1 MRRARKP
8 LLALPFLLAG
18 LLLPGGGAAAQD
30 GGQKPLRVAINGF
43 ENNLTPFSIT
53 FGSAPNTNDLIALVY
68 DTLFWSQVKEDPEP
82 WLAESAE
89 PNADST
95 EWTVTLREG
104 ITWQDGR
111 PLTAEDVKFTFDYY
125 QQQEGASGRYAH
137 HVSDV
142 PDYKEAQVVDEQTV
156 RLLFNSPAP
165 QFKVMPGADL
175 PILPKHIW
183 EGVTDPKT
191 MSTGLPV
198 GSGPYKLVE
207 IVPDQLY
214 RFEANEN
221 YFMGKPTVDRLE
233 LPVVKDP
240 SAAFAALRTGEVSS
254 VAVNV
259 PGELYEQFSDNP
271 DIALAESTRFQ
282 STQMNFN
289 ARKAPLS
296 DPKLRK
302 AISMATDKQAL
313 VDAVLLGRAVPGLPT
328 YLDPQSPWA
337 VDDAESDYDPA
348 AAQTLLDEAGYA
360 RGAGGVRTAPDGTP
374 LSFSVLVN
382 SFAPSDVRAGQLIA
396 QQVAPLGVE
405 LKVEALDPAALQ
417 ARRRPAQPGT
427 VPSYDAYITTLES
440 HGHVDPDALY
450 YFFHSP
456 GPKGFGAAITG
467 YSNPEFDKLA
477 EAGTTASNEERKE
490 LTAQMQEILAR
501 EVPSMALWYRTGD
514 WAYRPA
520 DYDGWVA
527 DPGQGILTKRSFLPE
542 YVEVAREARE
552 SGEDGGSAA
561 GDSAGDDGG
570 TNLLLP
576 IALLLAVVGVG
587 VVVARRRRTAGA
599 DDDD

>member
-1 MRRARKP
+1 MRQRRSLLLVAP
-8 LLALPFLLAG
+8 LLLAG
-18 LLLPGGGAAAQD
+18 LLLPGSAVAQQ
-30 GGQKPLRVAINGF
+30 GQKPLRVAINGY
-43 ENNLTPFSIT
+43 ENNLTPFSVT

-68 DTLFWSQVKEDPEP
+68 DTLFWSQVREDPEP

-89 PNADST
+89 PNADFT
-95 EWTVTLREG
+95 EWTVTLRDGLE
-104 ITWQDGR
+104 WQDGI
-111 PLTAEDVKFTFDYY
+111 PLTAEDVAFTFGYY
-125 QQQEGASGRYAH
+125 KMQAGASGRYAH

-142 PDYKEAQVVDEQTV
+142 PAFQSAQVMDPRTV
-156 RLLFNSPAP
+156 KIVYGAPAP

-183 EGVTDPKT
+183 ESVTDPKT
-191 MSTGLPV
+191 MNTGLPV

-207 IVPDQLY
+207 MVPDQSY

-221 YFMGKPTVDRLE
+221 YFKGKPTVDVLE

-240 SAAFAALRTGEVSS
+240 SAAFAALRTGEVAS

-259 PGELYEQFSDNP
+259 PGELYEQFSGNP

-282 STQMNFN
+282 STQVNFN
-289 ARKAPLS
+289 ARKPPMN

-302 AISMATDKQAL
+302 AISMTTDKKAL
-313 VDAVLLGRAVPGLPT
+313 VDTVLLGRAEPGLPT

-337 VDDAESDYDPA
+337 VEDAESDYDPA
-348 AAQTLLDEAGYA
+348 AAKTLLDDAGYTV
-360 RGAGGVRTAPDGTP
+360 GADGVRVAPDGKPVTIS
-374 LSFSVLVN
+374 LLVN
-382 SFAPSDVRAGQLIA
+382 SFAPQDIRAGQLIT
-396 QQVAPLGVE
+396 QQLAPLGVAIQ
-405 LKVEALDPAALQ
+405 VEALDPAALQ
-417 ARRRPAQPGT
+417 ARRRPANMGD
-427 VPSYDAYITTLES
+427 VPPYDAYISTLES

-467 YSNPEFDKLA
+467 YSNPEFDRLA
-477 EAGTTASNEERKE
+477 EAGTTASNDDRKD

-501 EVPSMALWYRTGD
+501 DVPSMALWYRTGD

-542 YVEVAREARE
+542 YVEVARASRA
-552 SGEDGGSAA
+552 SDDDGGSAA
-561 GDSAGDDGG
+561 GGNGDEGG
-570 TNLLLP
+570 GSVLVPVLV
-576 IALLLAVVGVG
+576 AAVVVAVG
-587 VVVARRRRTAGA
+587 AGALVARRRRTVG